1 MKHKVKVKVP
11 VEKKDLF
18 GKRTII
24 EERIIEVDDK
34 TYRKLKKEQRD
45 RPYSIDEMMLY
56 DELFDDVITTS
67 SVGNGGNM
75 PDDGLDWSPL
85 VPVK

>member
-56 DELFDDVITTS
+56 YELFDEWGD
-67 SVGNGGNM
+67 
-75 PDDGLDWSPL
+75 
-85 VPVK
+85 